1 MKPVALCVSLFVAA
15 VYVCGLLVFR
25 HACRTAKAPR
35 LRPPAGWTGGAALQA
50 LRTKLRQEEMR
61 QQPWEAR
68 N

>member
-15 VYVCGLLVFR
+15 VYVCRLLVLR
-25 HACRTAKAPR
+25 HACRTATTPL
-35 LRPPAGWTGGAALQA
+35 LRPPAGWTGGTALQA

>member
-15 VYVCGLLVFR
+15 VYICGLLVFR
-25 HACRTAKAPR
+25 HARRTAGLRPAPR
-35 LRPPAGWTGGAALQA
+35 LRPPAGWPGGLCR
-50 LRTKLRQEEMR
+50 RTRLRQEEMR